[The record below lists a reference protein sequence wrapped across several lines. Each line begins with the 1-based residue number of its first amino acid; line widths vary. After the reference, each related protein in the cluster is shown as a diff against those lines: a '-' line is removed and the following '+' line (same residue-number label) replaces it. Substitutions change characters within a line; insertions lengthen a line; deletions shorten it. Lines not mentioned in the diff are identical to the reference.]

1 MNLQI
6 SLFFV
11 NLQGVIEYVNPF
23 FRPPSEGKSFILQ
36 ATIGC
41 SHNSCTYCAM
51 YRKEEQKFRVRPM
64 DEIKTIIDA
73 ATDGGLINDRVF
85 IADGNALVL
94 SKKKLIE
101 IMDYLK
107 EKNPAIQRI
116 RMYANVGDILRQG
129 VSNLKELKEH
139 GLDMVYIG
147 FESGDDIVLERIKK
161 GASHEQTV
169 SASLMLKEA
178 GIMNSAMVLLGM
190 GGTDRSLEHAEA
202 TGKLLTGCDPEYVG
216 ALSLQVRPGAPLY
229 EEMERGEFELPN
241 KFQIIKELEVLV
253 ENTELTDG
261 YFFSNHISN
270 YLPIKAKFPED
281 KEKVLGEI
289 RTVLNSGDES
299 LLRSDYYRDVINQY

>member
-1 MNLQI
+1 
-6 SLFFV
+6 
-11 NLQGVIEYVNPF
+11 VIEYVNPF
-23 FRPPSEGKSFILQ
+23 FRPPSEAKSFILQ

-41 SHNSCTYCAM
+41 SHNNCTYCAM

-64 DEIKTIIDA
+64 EEIKEIIDT
-73 ATDGGLINDRVF
+73 ATQSDLIDDRVF

-107 EKNPAIQRI
+107 EKNPSIERI

-129 VSNLKELKEH
+129 TSNLKELKEH

-161 GASHEQTV
+161 GANHEQTI
-169 SASLMLKEA
+169 SASLILKEA

-216 ALSLQVRPGAPLY
+216 ALSLQVRPGAPLF

-241 KFQIIKELEVLV
+241 KFQLVKELEVLV
-253 ENTELTDG
+253 QNTELTHG

-281 KEKVLGEI
+281 KERVLAEI

-299 LLRSDYYRDVINQY
+299 LLRPDYYRDVINQY

>member
-1 MNLQI
+1 
-6 SLFFV
+6 
-11 NLQGVIEYVNPF
+11 VIEYVNPF

-41 SHNSCTYCAM
+41 SHNQCTYCAM

-64 DEIKTIIDA
+64 DEIKSIIDQ
-73 ATDGGLINDRVF
+73 ATESLLINDRVF

-101 IMDYLK
+101 IMDYLRQ
-107 EKNPAIQRI
+107 KNPRIERI

-129 VSNLKELKEH
+129 VSNLKELREH

-161 GASHEQTV
+161 GANHKETV
-169 SASLMLKEA
+169 KASQMLKEA

-253 ENTELTDG
+253 TNTELTDG

-270 YLPIKAKFPED
+270 YLPIKAQFPKD
-281 KEKVLGEI
+281 KEKILAEI
-289 RTVLNSGDES
+289 KTVLNSGDES
-299 LLRSDYYRDVINQY
+299 LLRPDYYRDVINQY

>member
-1 MNLQI
+1 M
-6 SLFFV
+6 
-11 NLQGVIEYVNPF
+11 IEYVNPF

-41 SHNSCTYCAM
+41 SHNQCTYCAM
-51 YRKEEQKFRVRPM
+51 YRKDEQKFRVRPM
-64 DEIKTIIDA
+64 DEIKNIIDQ
-73 ATDGGLINDRVF
+73 ATESLLINDRVF

-107 EKNPAIQRI
+107 EKNPGLERI
-116 RMYANVGDILRQG
+116 RLYANVGDILRQG

-161 GASHEQTV
+161 GANHQETV
-169 SASLMLKEA
+169 RASGMLKEA

-190 GGTDRSLEHAEA
+190 GGTDRSLQHAEA
-202 TGKLLTGCDPEYVG
+202 TGKLLTACDPEYVG
-216 ALSLQVRPGAPLY
+216 ALSLQVRPGAPLF

-241 KFQIIKELEVLV
+241 KFQLVKELEVLIQ
-253 ENTELTDG
+253 NTELTDG

-270 YLPIKAKFPED
+270 YLPIKAQFPKD
-281 KEKVLGEI
+281 KEKVLAEI

-299 LLRSDYYRDVINQY
+299 LLRPDYYRDVINQY

>member
-1 MNLQI
+1 M
-6 SLFFV
+6 
-11 NLQGVIEYVNPF
+11 IEYVNPF

-51 YRKEEQKFRVRPM
+51 YRKEEQQFRVRPM
-64 DEIKTIIDA
+64 DEIKSIIDTATEA
-73 ATDGGLINDRVF
+73 ALINDRVF

-94 SKKKLIE
+94 SKNKLVE
-101 IMDYLK
+101 IMDYLQD
-107 EKNPAIQRI
+107 KNPGIQRI

-147 FESGDDIVLERIKK
+147 FESGDDIVLQRIKK
-161 GASHEQTV
+161 GANHQETV
-169 SASLMLKEA
+169 RASQMLKEA

-190 GGTDRSLEHAEA
+190 GGTDRSLEHAQA
-202 TGKLLTGCDPEYVG
+202 TGKLLTGADPEYVG
-216 ALSLQVRPGAPLY
+216 ALSLQVRPGAPLF

-253 ENTELTDG
+253 ANTELTGG

-281 KEKVLGEI
+281 KEKVLAQI

-299 LLRSDYYRDVINQY
+299 LLRPDYYRDVINQY

>member
-1 MNLQI
+1 M
-6 SLFFV
+6 
-11 NLQGVIEYVNPF
+11 IEYVNPF

-41 SHNSCTYCAM
+41 SHNNCTYCAM
-51 YRKEEQKFRVRPM
+51 YRKEEQKFRIRPM
-64 DEIKTIIDA
+64 EEIKSIIDT
-73 ATDGGLINDRVF
+73 ATDGNLIDDRVF

-94 SKKKLIE
+94 SKSKLIE
-101 IMDYLK
+101 IMDYLQD
-107 EKNPAIQRI
+107 KNPGIERI

-129 VSNLKELKEH
+129 VLNLKELKEH

-161 GASHEQTV
+161 GANHEETV
-169 SASLMLKEA
+169 RASRMLKEA

-202 TGKLLTGCDPEYVG
+202 TGKLLTGADPEYVG

-241 KFQIIKELEVLV
+241 KFQIVKELEVLV
-253 ENTELTDG
+253 DNTELTDG
-261 YFFSNHISN
+261 HFFSNHISN

-281 KEKVLGEI
+281 KEKVLAQI

-299 LLRSDYYRDVINQY
+299 LLRPDYYRDVINQY

>member
-1 MNLQI
+1 MI
-6 SLFFV
+6 D
-11 NLQGVIEYVNPF
+11 YVQPF
-23 FRPPSEGKSFILQ
+23 FRPPSEGKSYILQ

-41 SHNSCTYCAM
+41 SHNMCTYCAM
-51 YRKEEQKFRVRPM
+51 YRKDEQKFRVRPM
-64 DEIKTIIDA
+64 DEIKAIIDDA
-73 ATDGGLINDRVF
+73 SEKGLIDDRVF

-107 EKNPAIQRI
+107 DKNPSIQRI

-129 VSNLKELKEH
+129 VENLKELREH

-161 GASHEQTV
+161 GANHEETV
-169 SASLMLKEA
+169 RASRMLKEA

-190 GGTDRSLEHAEA
+190 GGVDRSLQHAEA

-229 EEMERGEFELPN
+229 EQWEKGEFELPN

-253 ENTELTDG
+253 QNTELTDG

-281 KEKVLGEI
+281 KDKILREI
-289 RTVLNSGDES
+289 RDVLESGDET
-299 LLRSDYYRDVINQY
+299 LLRPDYYRDVINQY

>member
-1 MNLQI
+1 M
-6 SLFFV
+6 
-11 NLQGVIEYVNPF
+11 IEYVNPF
-23 FRPPSEGKSFILQ
+23 FRPPSEAKSFILQ

-41 SHNSCTYCAM
+41 SHNNCTYCAM

-64 DEIKTIIDA
+64 DEIKEIIDT
-73 ATDGGLINDRVF
+73 ATQSDLIDDRVF

-107 EKNPAIQRI
+107 EKNPGIERI

-129 VSNLKELKEH
+129 VSNLKELREH

-161 GASHEQTV
+161 GANHEQTV
-169 SASLMLKEA
+169 SASLILKEA

-202 TGKLLTGCDPEYVG
+202 TGKLLTSCDPEYVG

-241 KFQIIKELEVLV
+241 KFQLVKELEVLV
-253 ENTELTDG
+253 QNTELTDG

-281 KEKVLGEI
+281 KERVLAEI
-289 RTVLNSGDES
+289 RTVLESGDES
-299 LLRSDYYRDVINQY
+299 LLRPDYYRDVINQY

>member
-1 MNLQI
+1 M
-6 SLFFV
+6 
-11 NLQGVIEYVNPF
+11 IEYVNPF
-23 FRPPSEGKSFILQ
+23 FRPPSEAKSFILQ

-41 SHNSCTYCAM
+41 SHNNCTYCAM

-64 DEIKTIIDA
+64 DEIKEIIDT
-73 ATDGGLINDRVF
+73 ATQSDLIDDRVF

-107 EKNPAIQRI
+107 EKNPDLERI

-129 VSNLKELKEH
+129 TSNLKELKEH

-161 GASHEQTV
+161 GANHEQTV
-169 SASLMLKEA
+169 SASLILKEA

-216 ALSLQVRPGAPLY
+216 ALSLQVRPGAPLF
-229 EEMERGEFELPN
+229 EEMQRGEFELPN
-241 KFQIIKELEVLV
+241 KFQLVKELEVLV
-253 ENTELTDG
+253 QNTELTDG

-281 KEKVLGEI
+281 KEKVLAEI
-289 RTVLNSGDES
+289 RTVLESGDES
-299 LLRSDYYRDVINQY
+299 LLRPDYYRDVINQY

>member
-1 MNLQI
+1 M
-6 SLFFV
+6 
-11 NLQGVIEYVNPF
+11 IEYINPF
-23 FRPPSEGKSFILQ
+23 FRPPSEAKSFILQ

-41 SHNSCTYCAM
+41 SHNNCTYCAM

-64 DEIKTIIDA
+64 DEIKEIIDT
-73 ATDGGLINDRVF
+73 ATQSDLIDDRVF

-107 EKNPAIQRI
+107 EKNPDLERI

-129 VSNLKELKEH
+129 TSNLKELKEH

-161 GASHEQTV
+161 GANHEQTV
-169 SASLMLKEA
+169 SASLILKEA

-216 ALSLQVRPGAPLY
+216 ALSLQVRPGAPLF

-241 KFQIIKELEVLV
+241 KFQLVKELEVLV
-253 ENTELTDG
+253 QNTELTDG

-281 KEKVLGEI
+281 KEKVLAEI
-289 RTVLNSGDES
+289 RTVLESGDES
-299 LLRSDYYRDVINQY
+299 LLRPDYYRDVINQY

>member
-1 MNLQI
+1 
-6 SLFFV
+6 
-11 NLQGVIEYVNPF
+11 
-23 FRPPSEGKSFILQ
+23 
-36 ATIGC
+36 
-41 SHNSCTYCAM
+41 
-51 YRKEEQKFRVRPM
+51 M
-64 DEIKTIIDA
+64 DEIKEIIDT
-73 ATDGGLINDRVF
+73 ATQSDLIDDRVF

-107 EKNPAIQRI
+107 EKNPGIERI

-129 VSNLKELKEH
+129 TSNLKELKEH

-161 GASHEQTV
+161 GANHEQTV
-169 SASLMLKEA
+169 SASLILKEA

-202 TGKLLTGCDPEYVG
+202 TGKLLTSCDPEYVG

-241 KFQIIKELEVLV
+241 KFQLVKELEVLV
-253 ENTELTDG
+253 QNTELTDG

-281 KEKVLGEI
+281 KERVLAEI
-289 RTVLNSGDES
+289 RTVLESGDES
-299 LLRSDYYRDVINQY
+299 LLRPDYYRDVINQY

>member
-1 MNLQI
+1 M
-6 SLFFV
+6 
-11 NLQGVIEYVNPF
+11 IEYVNPF

-64 DEIKTIIDA
+64 DEIKSIIDT
-73 ATDGGLINDRVF
+73 ATDANLVGDRVF

-94 SKKKLIE
+94 SKSKLIE
-101 IMDYLK
+101 IMDYLQD
-107 EKNPAIQRI
+107 KNPGIERI

-129 VSNLKELKEH
+129 VSNLKELKAH

-161 GASHEQTV
+161 GANHEETV
-169 SASLMLKEA
+169 RASKMLKEA

-202 TGKLLTGCDPEYVG
+202 TGKLLTGADPEYVG

-253 ENTELTDG
+253 TNTELTDG
-261 YFFSNHISN
+261 HFFSNHISN

-281 KEKVLGEI
+281 KENVLSQI
-289 RTVLNSGDES
+289 RAVLNSGDES
-299 LLRSDYYRDVINQY
+299 LLRPDYYRDVINQY